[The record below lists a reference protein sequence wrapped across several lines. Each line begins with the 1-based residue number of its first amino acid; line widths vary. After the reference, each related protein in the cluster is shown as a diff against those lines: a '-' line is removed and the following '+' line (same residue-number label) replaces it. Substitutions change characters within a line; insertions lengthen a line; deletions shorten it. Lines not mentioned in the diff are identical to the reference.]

1 MLTVVALIAIA
12 GGVGLFEQ
20 GWPSGPV
27 AGGSTEPPAGAA
39 MRVPSDTCSW
49 DALCIPY
56 VEDPASR
63 AVLDLGD
70 GWSRAWSAE
79 WRINGAELVCSV
91 RDLASVPVSR
101 AAPVRHFSFATRQR
115 HRPGLEYVASTGA
128 MHGFESM
135 EEQRVLLAL
144 DFAAQVVGVLS
155 QPFRLTYR
163 AAGRMLR
170 HTPDL
175 LAVTASGCW
184 VIDVR
189 PAARIEAED
198 RIAFSAVAEAALAVG
213 WRYRVVVGWL
223 PQVCTTLEDL
233 SQRRRDPG
241 DRFSLRP
248 ALMGSAARGP
258 IAFGDLATSTE
269 LPAVARAQ
277 AIYLL
282 WHRRLGMDL
291 AEPLTDHA
299 VIWSA
304 AR

>member
-12 GGVGLFEQ
+12 GGVGLFEL
-20 GWPSGPV
+20 GWPSGPA
-27 AGGSTEPPAGAA
+27 AGGLFGPPAGAA
-39 MRVPSDTCSW
+39 VRVPSDMCSW
-49 DALCIPY
+49 DALCLPY

-63 AVLDLGD
+63 AALDLGE

-79 WRINGAELVCSV
+79 WRINGTELACPVG
-91 RDLASVPVSR
+91 DLASVPVSQ

-115 HRPGLEYVASTGA
+115 HRPGLEYVASTGT
-128 MHGFESM
+128 MHGFESI
-135 EEQRVLLAL
+135 EEQKVLLAL

-155 QPFRLTYR
+155 QPFRLRYR
-163 AAGRMLR
+163 AAGKTLN

-175 LAVTASGCW
+175 LAVTESGCW

-198 RIAFSAVAEAALAVG
+198 RVAFAAAAEAALAVG
-213 WRYRVVVGWL
+213 WRYRVAAGWL
-223 PQVCTTLEDL
+223 PQVYTTLEDL

-241 DRFSLRP
+241 DRFSLRS
-248 ALMGSAARGP
+248 ALMSATAHGP
-258 IAFGDLATSTE
+258 IAFGDLVASTE

-282 WHRRLGMDL
+282 WHRLLGMDL